1 MQSRN
6 INAQRENSLKIT
18 KTNLTIMMDIVIL
31 GFADRPQFHWFLFV
45 VSLVIYLISPLGSK
59 ICYVSVT
66 LPRMLMEPWTRKGN
80 IYFLTCATQMC
91 FFLMLGV
98 TEFFLLSVMAYDH
111 YVAICNL
118 LHYPLIM
125 NSKVCFQL
133 VVASWISG
141 TPVEIGQTCQIFSL
155 PFCGSNQINHFCD
168 IPPLLKLSCG
178 DIFVNEMV
186 VYIFAALFVTLP
198 FMSILGLYIRIIA
211 TILKLSSKTGKA
223 MRKFLPKLLAL

>member
-1 MQSRN
+1 
-6 INAQRENSLKIT
+6 
-18 KTNLTIMMDIVIL
+18 MDIVIL

-45 VSLVIYLISPLGSK
+45 VSLVIYLISPLGSSIIILITK
-59 ICYVSVT
+59 VDATLQTPMYFFLSNFSFLEICYVSVT

-211 TILKLSSKTGKA
+211 TILKLSSKTG
-223 MRKFLPKLLAL
+223 